1 MLSRKSAKSDW
12 ERKDLHSSATTYAM
26 ALRGPKRRVMPM
38 KTLIM
43 LVVVSVA
50 TVASAQ
56 SNYPALYIQ
65 PTEDGFETY
74 ITAAILKKK
83 VPVTVVTKSESAAYV
98 LKAAEVDVQ
107 KETTG
112 SKVVKCLFA
121 NCAGT
126 EDKASTS
133 VQLTR
138 GDAVVWSYAVNKGR
152 GAKNR
157 QSMAESIAEHL
168 KDDYLKKLK

>member
-1 MLSRKSAKSDW
+1 M
-12 ERKDLHSSATTYAM
+12 
-26 ALRGPKRRVMPM
+26 RR
-38 KTLIM
+38 LLL
-43 LVVVSVA
+43 LVCLVLVGSIA
-50 TVASAQ
+50 AAQ
-56 SNYPALYIQ
+56 SNFPTLYVQ
-65 PTEDGFETY
+65 PTDDGFETY

-83 VPVTVVTKSESAAYV
+83 VPVIVTTNADRADYV
-98 LKAAEVDVQ
+98 LKAAQVDVQ

-121 NCAGT
+121 SCAGT

-157 QSMAESIAEHL
+157 QSMAEAIAEHL
-168 KDDYLKKLK
+168 TKEYLRKK

>member
-1 MLSRKSAKSDW
+1 MRRL
-12 ERKDLHSSATTYAM
+12 LLIVCV
-26 ALRGPKRRVMPM
+26 ALAG
-38 KTLIM
+38 
-43 LVVVSVA
+43 SVA
-50 TVASAQ
+50 AAQ
-56 SNYPALYIQ
+56 SNFPTLYVQ
-65 PTEDGFETY
+65 PTEDGFDTY
-74 ITAAILKKK
+74 LTAAMLKKK
-83 VPVTVVTKSESAAYV
+83 VPVIVTTRADGADYV
-98 LKAAEVDVQ
+98 LKAALVDVQ

-133 VQLTR
+133 VQLSR

-168 KDDYLKKLK
+168 SKEYLKKK

>member
-1 MLSRKSAKSDW
+1 M
-12 ERKDLHSSATTYAM
+12 
-26 ALRGPKRRVMPM
+26 RR
-38 KTLIM
+38 LLL
-43 LVVVSVA
+43 LVCLVLVGSIA
-50 TVASAQ
+50 AAQ
-56 SNYPALYIQ
+56 SNFPTLYVQ
-65 PTEDGFETY
+65 PTDDGFETY

-83 VPVTVVTKSESAAYV
+83 VPVIVTTNAGRADYV
-98 LKAAEVDVQ
+98 LKAAQVDVQ

-121 NCAGT
+121 SCAGT

-157 QSMAESIAEHL
+157 QSMAEAIAEHL
-168 KDDYLKKLK
+168 TKEYLRKK

>member
-1 MLSRKSAKSDW
+1 MRRLF
-12 ERKDLHSSATTYAM
+12 LIVCL
-26 ALRGPKRRVMPM
+26 AL
-38 KTLIM
+38 
-43 LVVVSVA
+43 VA
-50 TVASAQ
+50 FVAAAQ
-56 SNYPALYIQ
+56 SNFPTLYVQPAD
-65 PTEDGFETY
+65 DGFETY
-74 ITAAILKKK
+74 LTAAMLKKK
-83 VPVTVVTKSESAAYV
+83 VPVTVTTKSEGADYV

-121 NCAGT
+121 SCSGT

-138 GDAVVWSYAVNKGR
+138 GDAVVWSYSVNKGR

-157 QSMAESIAEHL
+157 QSMAEAIAEHL
-168 KDDYLKKLK
+168 AKDYLKRQK